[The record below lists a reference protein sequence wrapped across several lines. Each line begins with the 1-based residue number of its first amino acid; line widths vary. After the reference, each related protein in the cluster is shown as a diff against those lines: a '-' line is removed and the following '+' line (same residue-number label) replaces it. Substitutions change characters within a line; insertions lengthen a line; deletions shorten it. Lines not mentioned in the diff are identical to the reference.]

1 MNSTLKHRLILLA
14 VLASVAAVGAY
25 AWTTLRQQGP
35 GEGFVSGNGR
45 IEATE
50 VDVAAKLGGRVQSIL
65 VKEGDFVTA
74 GQPLAHMQIDT
85 LQASHDEARARH
97 QQAVAAQLGRH
108 VDFGGFDAAIAA
120 DKAVAGALW
129 AQRGPGVGACGQH
142 GDRNGQKNQP
152 VFEGGVH
159 GALKG
164 DWLRGRD
171 VLARCRRRVRPARH
185 HRARHTG

>member
-50 VDVAAKLGGRVQSIL
+50 IDVAAKLGGRVQSIV

-74 GQPLAHMQIDT
+74 GQPLVHMQIDT

-97 QQAVAAQLGRH
+97 QQAVAAVANAEAQVAVRESDRQAGLALVAQRQSEL
-108 VDFGGFDAAIAA
+108 DAAQ
-120 DKAVAGALW
+120 GAW
-129 AQRGPGVGACGQH
+129 PA
-142 GDRNGQKNQP
+142 
-152 VFEGGVH
+152 
-159 GALKG
+159 
-164 DWLRGRD
+164 
-171 VLARCRRRVRPARH
+171 RRRWCAKAPRPTRKWTTTVPASAACKRPWWLPG
-185 HRARHTG
+185 HRPKPHKPPSRRRAPR